1 VAISVH
7 WWLDKDFSESYDW
20 LCRSRNKHPPNA
32 DIWDFRWRW
41 AAIRDK
47 LRESF
52 LDGSYRFEVQTRM
65 RIRTGEDIDSNTPS
79 DALVLKVLNKI
90 IEKIIRYK
98 ITKRRYHIRG
108 NGGLKKAIMDVL
120 KNKSKYNHV
129 IRTDIKS
136 YYDSIDHKKLISR
149 LAYSII

>member
-1 VAISVH
+1 
-7 WWLDKDFSESYDW
+7 
-20 LCRSRNKHPPNA
+20 
-32 DIWDFRWRW
+32 
-41 AAIRDK
+41 
-47 LRESF
+47 
-52 LDGSYRFEVQTRM
+52 M